1 MMLKKTFLLIIAIVV
16 VGVSLPYFSAPL
28 ASASTLEELQDERK
42 ELQERLIDI
51 NRELANIQDEYER
64 AKQKA
69 ATYAERKYIVEQQ
82 IAVLKEIIELTTKA
96 LDEKQQE
103 LDEKKQQREE
113 TYELFKQR
121 IRAMYMSNSSSNF
134 SAMLGAETYT
144 EYLMTSELVQR
155 VSDHDAKLI
164 EQIKAEEAE
173 IAEAKEAIEEELEVL
188 EADKIELDAKYN
200 ELALLYQE
208 AYEEMSAAEAQ
219 EKATEEERQEILDE
233 YDRINREIDEQMGT
247 GEGSQIGSGIYA
259 WPVPGY
265 SWISSYFGYRTL
277 YGVVGWHN
285 GVDIAGAG
293 IYGARIQAADTGRV
307 ATVVYGSTGY
317 GYYALV
323 DHGANNWTLYAH
335 MSSIAVKV
343 GDYVYQGDTIGYVG
357 STGNSTGPH
366 LHFEVRINGTAV
378 NPLGYISY
386 S

>member
-1 MMLKKTFLLIIAIVV
+1 MLKKTFLLIIAIVV
-16 VGVSLPYFSAPL
+16 VGVSLPYFSAPP
-28 ASASTLEELQDERK
+28 AAASTLEELQDERK

-155 VSDHDAKLI
+155 VSDHDANLI
-164 EQIKAEEAE
+164 ETLKAEEAE
-173 IAEAKEAIEEELEVL
+173 IEEAKAVIEEELEVL
-188 EADKIELDAKYN
+188 EVDKIELDAKYN

-247 GEGSQIGSGIYA
+247 GEGNQLGSGIYA

-335 MSSIAVKV
+335 MSSVAVSV